1 MATRVTATQLNA
13 RTVDIM
19 NVIRQYANTEYQN
32 TVPEVTDPTMIPKVG
47 EIIMGYP
54 ALANQFLNAL
64 VNRIALVNIKSA
76 TFNNAYKEL
85 KKGYLEFGETVEEVF
100 IELAK
105 AREFAPEKA
114 PNREFK
120 RSIPDVRAAFHVM
133 NYRVQYPVTIQNE
146 DLRMAFLSAEG
157 VQDLIAKIF
166 AMIDTS
172 AEYDEFLL
180 FKYMLIKGV
189 TKGILTQVVYD
200 DSADIKVNA
209 KVMRGISNRFTF
221 INTQFN
227 AEGVH
232 TNTAKEDQYVFLDAM
247 FDAEYDV
254 DILASAFNMDKAEF
268 MGRRMLID
276 DWTTFDNERFSEIIA
291 DDQIEEVTADE
302 LSAMANVR
310 AILVDRE
317 WFQFYDEL
325 MMFTEQYVASGIYW
339 NYFLNVW
346 KTVSYSPY
354 SNGVVFMTGNG
365 ATAPASIDMR
375 IVSKSENDGNII
387 MAVEEA

>member
-1 MATRVTATQLNA
+1 
-13 RTVDIM
+13 
-19 NVIRQYANTEYQN
+19 
-32 TVPEVTDPTMIPKVG
+32 
-47 EIIMGYP
+47 
-54 ALANQFLNAL
+54 
-64 VNRIALVNIKSA
+64 
-76 TFNNAYKEL
+76 
-85 KKGYLEFGETVEEVF
+85 
-100 IELAK
+100 
-105 AREFAPEKA
+105 
-114 PNREFK
+114 
-120 RSIPDVRAAFHVM
+120 
-133 NYRVQYPVTIQNE
+133 
-146 DLRMAFLSAEG
+146 
-157 VQDLIAKIF
+157 
-166 AMIDTS
+166 
-172 AEYDEFLL
+172 
-180 FKYMLIKGV
+180 
-189 TKGILTQVVYD
+189 
-200 DSADIKVNA
+200 
-209 KVMRGISNRFTF
+209 MRGISNRFTF